1 MANFGNWPQNVTVG
15 RRVLP
20 AVAGLT
26 LVIGLA
32 GVPAAMLPAGPARA
46 ATAAACP
53 AGSTTGA
60 FTVTDPNG
68 VTEVGSADNYGPGTA
83 CVSNTPATGLVITRY
98 TTTNAAT
105 IGSFPNLKVGCDI
118 SGCTP
123 VSGLPRRLSKL
134 SAAANA
140 DTLDQGTPGRNA
152 GYDYAYDIWLTNGR
166 AWSTGKAVE
175 VMVWMNYKNT
185 PAAGTVSATIDGVGY
200 WLKAYPTG
208 GAHSYEYVQLRRKT
222 QVAGAAINL
231 HDILTYLVN
240 KGYAAGSD
248 FMQNIQVGVECWT
261 ACTSG
266 GATAFGASYLTTSM
280 GPAPPAQ
287 SQP

>member
-1 MANFGNWPQNVTVG
+1 MIVG

-20 AVAGLT
+20 AVAGLA

-32 GVPAAMLPAGPARA
+32 GVPAAVLPAGPARA
-46 ATAAACP
+46 ATTASCP

-60 FTVTDPNG
+60 FTVTGPNG

-83 CVSNTPATGLVITRY
+83 CVSNTPATGLAITRY

-123 VSGLPRRLSKL
+123 GGSGLPRQLSKL
-134 SAAANA
+134 SPAANA

-152 GYDYAYDIWLTNGR
+152 GYNYAYDMWATYGR

-200 WLKAYPTG
+200 WLKAYQTA
-208 GAHSYEYVQLRRKT
+208 GAHGYEYVQLRRKA
-222 QVAGAAINL
+222 QAAGAAINL
-231 HDILTYLVN
+231 HDVFTYLVN
-240 KGYAAGSD
+240 RGYAAGSD
-248 FMQNIQVGVECWT
+248 FLQNIQVGIECWT

-280 GPAPPAQ
+280 GPAAAQRQ